1 MACYLA
7 VRAGAREPSA
17 ERQQQ
22 GQNTLPHK
30 RRRGGQTGAKYV
42 QLGLRNSGPGEW
54 VAQPREASGSQ
65 EVTGKGPR
73 VKVHRACGVLSMLS
87 FLPPP
92 GRRASKTLQPEA
104 QGAGGPLV
112 PRTETQVA
120 GGKW

>member
-22 GQNTLPHK
+22 QNSLPHK

-54 VAQPREASGSQ
+54 VAQPRGASGSQ

-92 GRRASKTLQPEA
+92 GRRASKMLQSEA

-112 PRTETQVA
+112 PRNRNA
-120 GGKW
+120 GRRKW